1 VSQTLEQF
9 PPLPGLPVLEIG
21 AGTGQLRAFLAQA
34 MSERMVHSDPS
45 ELALRV
51 LKSRTPEA
59 QVVSAS
65 AEQLPF
71 AEAACGAV
79 IGLCVFDALA
89 NHAQVVSECAR
100 VIAPG
105 GRFIHFMDM
114 ATLLEAP
121 FAKLLASKLVPIP
134 NVFGDPADFEWPLD
148 VLLLPGEWLRGLL
161 SFIGTIGYP
170 SPQSVVR
177 YFQSALS
184 ASSEQGTT
192 KATELFKAIA
202 SSGQSRHELMT
213 FLARTSE
220 LAASRGYPA
229 LSPLPFHSG
238 RYLQSVIESAF
249 RENPAFRIERSE
261 VVKTAKWQSRPPG
274 PTRYRSLCVGHQR
287 VLDAPPE
294 RLLSESAQARL
305 GEAAAVASGSD
316 QLLVE
321 LGVYVFVAERVPS

>member
-1 VSQTLEQF
+1 M
-9 PPLPGLPVLEIG
+9 PGLPLLEIG

-34 MSERMVHSDPS
+34 MRERVVHSDPS
-45 ELALRV
+45 ELALGV
-51 LKSRTPEA
+51 LQSRTPEA
-59 QVVSAS
+59 RVVSAS

-71 AEAACGAV
+71 DEAACGAV

-121 FAKLLASKLVPIP
+121 FAKLLASKLLPIP

-161 SFIGTIGYP
+161 NLTRAIGYP
-170 SPQSVVR
+170 TPSSLGH
-177 YFQSALS
+177 YFQSALN
-184 ASSEQGTT
+184 ASSEQGAT

-213 FLARTSE
+213 FLVRASQ

-249 RENPAFRIERSE
+249 RESQAFRIERSE
-261 VVKTAKWQSRPPG
+261 VVKTAKWQPRPPG
-274 PTRYRSLCVGHQR
+274 PTHYRSLCVGHQR
-287 VLDAPPE
+287 VLDALPE
-294 RLLSESAQARL
+294 RLLSESARVRL
-305 GEAAAVASGSD
+305 SAEGAAVASSSD

-321 LGVYVFVAERVPS
+321 LGVYLFVAERVPS

>member
-1 VSQTLEQF
+1 M
-9 PPLPGLPVLEIG
+9 PGLPLLEIG

-34 MSERMVHSDPS
+34 MRERVVHSDPS
-45 ELALRV
+45 ELALSV
-51 LKSRTPEA
+51 LKGRTPEA
-59 QVVSAS
+59 QVVNAS

-161 SFIGTIGYP
+161 SFIRTIGYP
-170 SPQSVVR
+170 SPQSLGH

-184 ASSEQGTT
+184 ASSEQGAT

-213 FLARTSE
+213 FLARASQ

-229 LSPLPFHSG
+229 LAPLPFHSG

-261 VVKTAKWQSRPPG
+261 VVKTAKWQPRPPG

-287 VLDAPPE
+287 LLDAPPE
-294 RLLSESAQARL
+294 RLLSESERTRL
-305 GEAAAVASGSD
+305 SAEGAAVASGSD